1 MRELQAQAGLPHR
14 KSQPIGAASP
24 PDTRNAAPSA
34 CAPTDPRLGLS
45 IFATASTNLGHTT
58 PQKAATPKSPDNATV
73 GSPVSMSIGTAS
85 SHSSSPISPELS
97 PTAAPLPIPRPVAQ
111 SLTSPRRY
119 SDPPQPSRSIVDQ
132 VIDLRSP
139 VRQQPHSLSVHK
151 GDVHVSYSWCREGG
165 AGGEIDLVSYS
176 WNTHKAG
183 TQWQQK
189 GGYRFCL
196 SFCHLLS
203 TALTL

>member
-1 MRELQAQAGLPHR
+1 MRELQAQAGFSHR
-14 KSQPIGAASP
+14 ESQPIKLNIGAASP
-24 PDTRNAAPSA
+24 RDTHKAAGSA

-45 IFATASTNLGHTT
+45 IFATASTNSAQTT
-58 PQKAATPKSPDNATV
+58 PQKAATLKSPVNIV
-73 GSPVSMSIGTAS
+73 GSPVSMSTGTAS
-85 SHSSSPISPELS
+85 SLSSSPISPELS
-97 PTAAPLPIPRPVAQ
+97 PTAAPPPIPRPVPQ
-111 SLTSPRRY
+111 PLTSPRRY

-139 VRQQPHSLSVHK
+139 VHQQPHNLSVRK
-151 GDVHVSYSWCREGG
+151 GNVHVSYCWGREGG
-165 AGGEIDLVSYS
+165 AGGEIDLVSSS

-196 SFCHLLS
+196 FICCRLR
-203 TALTL
+203 